1 MECSFLHLFPT
12 GGVVMNAYPH
22 SDLFVHVT
30 KGKTPIQTLD
40 ALMDIGWTIMATWI
54 ADESK
59 STIMDNHVTD
69 VSIRLGIEYER
80 IIMVVDLP
88 LGVALGVVANIDADI
103 PGDNPMIITGMKNS
117 ISKLRAASISGYS
130 PYATRGVGLKEP
142 AKMPKLRGHRGVHDH
157 ARGRDATAA
166 RTPDQHRH
174 QQRRLVRQQFR
185 DECYVIYT
193 FGFHT
198 ETKWDDGR
206 WPTILKVDN
215 DGEAVKTAYE
225 ILDMLSPDFV
235 SIHDGCNFDL
245 SSIGRMR
252 P

>member
-142 AKMPKLRGHRGVHDH
+142 AKMPKLSIIGVDIEVSTIMRGDGMPLPHEPLISIAISNGGWYDNSSETS
-157 ARGRDATAA
+157 AT
-166 RTPDQHRH
+166 
-174 QQRRLVRQQFR
+174 
-185 DECYVIYT
+185 
-193 FGFHT
+193 
-198 ETKWDDGR
+198 
-206 WPTILKVDN
+206 
-215 DGEAVKTAYE
+215 
-225 ILDMLSPDFV
+225 
-235 SIHDGCNFDL
+235 
-245 SSIGRMR
+245 SSTRSGSTLR
-252 P
+252 PSGTTGAGPRS